1 MFLINKQN
9 PKLSYLFKKTLALS
23 IICSKC
29 ENDDEKISKEG
40 EPIEMLKFL
49 GVIKNMWLL

>member
-49 GVIKNMWLL
+49 GVIKNM